1 MDAVTL
7 TRPNLALI
15 AAFLAAL
22 SLPADAQDRPE
33 PRPEAETPVD
43 AAPVADPAPLTFGL
57 AGPFLA
63 ARMATVENDF
73 QAAARFFVQAVAHDP
88 DDRFLQDSAL
98 VALVSAGEIDR
109 AVALATRI
117 GSEGEPTEL
126 SRLVHRADL
135 VHSGDWARLL
145 ADVATPA
152 DAESEAD
159 LLAGML
165 RAWGPW

>member
-15 AAFLAAL
+15 AVFLAAL

-33 PRPEAETPVD
+33 PRPEAETPAD

-126 SRLVHRADL
+126 SRLVHRADQVPL
-135 VHSGDWARLL
+135 PGEDQLDAGAA
-145 ADVATPA
+145 ADGEQQASA
-152 DAESEAD
+152 H
-159 LLAGML
+159 G
-165 RAWGPW
+165 